1 MVYGL
6 ISIVYGLSSMV
17 NGLSS
22 KVYCLSSMVYGLS
35 FMVLLFLGGLRVGSC
50 TAMRLQS
57 SWRPRAVFEILSV
70 VVALGFLCG
79 FRRRLSEAR
88 STRMCFLVL
97 CGFLLLAV
105 AVKHESRLI
114 PKVSESRLG
123 QCLVKH
129 RVVPQRPF
137 LRHVTALFPTPSP
150 PRTGA
155 YLGDLH
161 VYDPAAMAWTN
172 LSAAASGT
180 PPFARSGHGFA
191 SAGGLLFV
199 HGGFNSS
206 GAIVLSCLRV

>member
-79 FRRRLSEAR
+79 FSPPTERGSQYANVLFGSLRFLASCRRSEARITADSESIRVKAGPVLGEAPCRASATISSSRDCSFPNAIPASRRRLSRRPAR
-88 STRMCFLVL
+88 LRPRRHGLDQPLRRRVRHP
-97 CGFLLLAV
+97 AV
-105 AVKHESRLI
+105 
-114 PKVSESRLG
+114 
-123 QCLVKH
+123 
-129 RVVPQRPF
+129 RPI
-137 LRHVTALFPTPSP
+137 R
-150 PRTGA
+150 PR
-155 YLGDLH
+155 
-161 VYDPAAMAWTN
+161 
-172 LSAAASGT
+172 
-180 PPFARSGHGFA
+180 
-191 SAGGLLFV
+191 
-199 HGGFNSS
+199 
-206 GAIVLSCLRV
+206 LRVGGGPALCARGL